1 MAALDAGPEAELWR
15 LLNRDAAF
23 TAELAARGAL
33 FVLQAG
39 DSILLP
45 SHGIDDV
52 AWHSVLALGS
62 RPSLAHSYGLFPRA
76 ADYPMAASGEPR

>member
-1 MAALDAGPEAELWR
+1 MNRDPGFTAAL
-15 LLNRDAAF
+15 AAH
-23 TAELAARGAL
+23 GAL

-52 AWHSVLALGS
+52 AWHSVVALGR
-62 RPSLAHSYGLFPRA
+62 RPSLAHSYGLFARA
-76 ADYPMAASGEPR
+76 ADYPLAADPHLG